1 MHSSYT
7 TEIYSAIHQIPG
19 DTWNALIWHPQA
31 SPFIRHEYLLAME
44 QSACVSQKTG
54 WQPCHFTVWQS
65 SPRQL
70 LAAMPFYLKTHS
82 YGEYVF
88 DWAWANAYQENGLSY
103 YPKMLSAIP
112 FTPVGGTRILGNDP
126 EAAKYLLQ
134 SAAQFAK
141 EQGYSSIHVLF
152 PMFGDQA
159 LFQDLGYLRRESIQ
173 FHWQNQSLEHPG
185 NCLSSFEEFLYTLNK
200 KRRNNIL
207 RERSQVQSAN
217 VKFIHVPGS
226 QMTPQHWETFY
237 ACYETNYL
245 NHGNKP
251 YLNREFFSQIGQ
263 HMPDYL
269 HLIFAIQEGT
279 HIAASLLFRDRNK
292 DGQERAYGRYWG
304 STKFVSNLHFETAYY
319 QSIEFC
325 IQEKIAVFE
334 GGAQGEHKIHRG
346 LLPVNLFSM
355 HYLLDDRFGLA
366 VENYLKKEGQSMR
379 QYLNELED
387 HQPIKQARY

>member
-7 TEIYSAIHQIPG
+7 TEIYSAIHQIPA

-141 EQGYSSIHVLF
+141 DASELANALGTAVNVVESLVKNQMTIGANAIADLDFASAAEKLADTFKKGKTGSQGILGLERWVQRHLF
-152 PMFGDQA
+152 KEVCTGSNTHIRSLLKGRYELTLDPQKNRERDKTGGLDLYVIDANSGKTRQV
-159 LFQDLGYLRRESIQ
+159 QDLSGGETFLVALALALSLADVVQSI
-173 FHWQNQSLEHPG
+173 FGGIE
-185 NCLSSFEEFLYTLNK
+185 LSSLLLTKVLALWTP
-200 KRRNNIL
+200 KR
-207 RERSQVQSAN
+207 
-217 VKFIHVPGS
+217 
-226 QMTPQHWETFY
+226 
-237 ACYETNYL
+237 
-245 NHGNKP
+245 
-251 YLNREFFSQIGQ
+251 
-263 HMPDYL
+263 
-269 HLIFAIQEGT
+269 
-279 HIAASLLFRDRNK
+279 
-292 DGQERAYGRYWG
+292 
-304 STKFVSNLHFETAYY
+304 
-319 QSIEFC
+319 
-325 IQEKIAVFE
+325 
-334 GGAQGEHKIHRG
+334 
-346 LLPVNLFSM
+346 
-355 HYLLDDRFGLA
+355 
-366 VENYLKKEGQSMR
+366 
-379 QYLNELED
+379 
-387 HQPIKQARY
+387 